1 MTDELSSGGAAYDT
15 DGTETPLEIPA
26 ELPILPLRD
35 TVLFPNSF
43 MPLAVAREASVR
55 LIDEATATGR
65 MIGVFTQREAATEE
79 PLQEDLYT
87 IGTATH
93 IHKMFKLP
101 DGSLRLIVQGLARI
115 RLDGIAQTR
124 PYLRGAVSAAEEV
137 LRDED
142 HLEIDALQRNIKS
155 NFQQV
160 VSLSPLLSDDLQA
173 LAVNITDPGKLA
185 DFIASSLTTIGTAVK
200 QEVLDTLDIRAR
212 MDSLNR
218 LLIKELEV
226 LELGSK
232 IQSQVQSEVGK
243 NQREYFL
250 REQMKAIQKEL
261 GEGDEQAKEID
272 ELRSKIE
279 AAGMP
284 ESVKK
289 ETLRELDRLSKMPV
303 AAAEYTVSRTYLDWI
318 VALPWSRRTEDAID
332 LKRTKEVLDADHSG
346 LEKVKDRVLE
356 YLAVRKL
363 NPDVKGPILCFLG
376 PPGVGK
382 TSLARSIAN
391 SLGRKFVRVSLG
403 GMRDEAEIRGH
414 RRTYIGALPGQVIQG
429 LRRAESKN
437 PVFILDEIDKLGA
450 DFRGDPASAL
460 LEVLDPE
467 QNNTFR
473 DHYLDVPFDLSEVL
487 FLTTANV
494 LDPVPPA
501 LRDRMEVL
509 ELAGYTEEEKLKIA
523 LEHLIAKQV
532 KNHGL
537 TEAYVEFTEPAI
549 RSVIRNYTREA
560 GVRNLEREIGAL
572 CRKIAR
578 RRAEGDETKVTVTA
592 ELVNE
597 FLGAPT
603 FLDEEIENRTKDPGV
618 AVGLAWTPA
627 GGEVLFVEASRM
639 QGAGSLT
646 LTGHLGDVMKESAR
660 TALSWFRSNAPHYGV
675 DPAFYKD
682 AEIHLHVPSGAIPKD
697 GPSAGVTMV
706 AALASELTGRAVRG
720 DVAMTGEITLSGR
733 VLPVG
738 GIKEKV
744 LAARRHGV
752 TRSDPAAPEREE
764 HPRGP
769 DRGAAARAD
778 DSLRVGNR
786 RRARARSDP
795 VVRPDSRGASA
806 ARLLRQNDGEL
817 NGSDHPQSHHRL
829 HIGDLAATDHIPDV
843 GQRECLRLDVF
854 VFVECGGFGRIGEAG
869 EAKEDHFLVAIT
881 RCRVQRPEPDDRCRH
896 LPDLLMALAPRRLFW
911 RFPGIDAARG
921 ELPEPLAD
929 GVAILPDQDDVA
941 RFGDRNQHH

>member
-1 MTDELSSGGAAYDT
+1 MSDELENLPAEDVPTS
-15 DGTETPLEIPA
+15 ERPLAIPS

-43 MPLAVAREASVR
+43 MPLAVARESSVR
-55 LIDEATATGR
+55 LIDDAIANGKL
-65 MIGVFTQREAATEE
+65 IAVFTQRDAAMEE
-79 PLQEDLYT
+79 PTQADLYA

-101 DGSLRLIVQGLARI
+101 DGSLRLIVQGLARLKLEEI
-115 RLDGIAQTR
+115 VSTQ
-124 PYLRGAVSAAEEV
+124 PYLRARITPALEGTNEPD
-137 LRDED
+137 R
-142 HLEIDALQRNIKS
+142 LEIDALARNIKT

-160 VSLSPLLSDDLQA
+160 VSLSPLLSDDLQT
-173 LAVNITDPGKLA
+173 LAMNITEPGRLA
-185 DFIASSLTTIGTAVK
+185 DFIASSLSTISTAIK
-200 QEVLDTLDIRAR
+200 QEVLETLDIRTR
-212 MDSLNR
+212 MDTLNR
-218 LLIKELEV
+218 ILIKELEV

-250 REQMKAIQKEL
+250 REQLKAIQKEL
-261 GEGDEQAKEID
+261 GEGDEQTKEID
-272 ELRSKIE
+272 ELRAKLDS
-279 AAGMP
+279 AGMP
-284 ESVKK
+284 ETVKK
-289 ETLRELDRLSKMPV
+289 EALRELDRLSKMPV
-303 AAAEYTVSRTYLDWI
+303 AAAEYTVSRTYMDWI
-318 VALPWSRRTEDAID
+318 VALPWSKRTEDSID
-332 LKRTKEVLDADHSG
+332 LKRTKDVLDADHSG

-382 TSLARSIAN
+382 TSLAKSIAN

-414 RRTYIGALPGQVIQG
+414 RRTYIGALPGQIIQG

-437 PVFILDEIDKLGA
+437 PVFILDEIDKLGS

-509 ELAGYTEEEKLKIA
+509 ELAGYTEEEKVKIA
-523 LEHLIAKQV
+523 LEHLIGKQIV
-532 KNHGL
+532 NHGL
-537 TEAYVEFTEPAI
+537 TAEQVEFTEPAI
-549 RSVIRNYTREA
+549 RAVIRGYTREA

-578 RRAEGDETKVTVTA
+578 RRAEGDESRMVITPEVV
-592 ELVNE
+592 VQM
-597 FLGAPT
+597 LGAPT

-627 GGEVLFVEASRM
+627 GGDVLFVEASKM
-639 QGAGSLT
+639 QGGGSLT

-660 TALSWFRSNAPHYGV
+660 TALSWFRAHATEYGV
-675 DPAFYKD
+675 NPEFYKD

-706 AALASELTGRAVRG
+706 TALASELSGRPVRG
-720 DVAMTGEITLSGR
+720 DIAMTGEITLSGR

-744 LAARRHGV
+744 LAARRHGITEVILPRQNEKNIKEDLTEDLRRELTIHYVQHIEEV
-752 TRSDPAAPEREE
+752 TAIALQP
-764 HPRGP
+764 
-769 DRGAAARAD
+769 
-778 DSLRVGNR
+778 
-786 RRARARSDP
+786 
-795 VVRPDSRGASA
+795 SA
-806 ARLLRQNDGEL
+806 AQTHTGLPMDEEIRQ
-817 NGSDHPQSHHRL
+817 
-829 HIGDLAATDHIPDV
+829 T
-843 GQRECLRLDVF
+843 
-854 VFVECGGFGRIGEAG
+854 
-869 EAKEDHFLVAIT
+869 
-881 RCRVQRPEPDDRCRH
+881 VQ
-896 LPDLLMALAPRRLFW
+896 
-911 RFPGIDAARG
+911 
-921 ELPEPLAD
+921 
-929 GVAILPDQDDVA
+929 
-941 RFGDRNQHH
+941 

>member
-1 MTDELSSGGAAYDT
+1 MSEKPDPEERAVTLIDT
-15 DGTETPLEIPA
+15 GSDTERPVQVPS
-26 ELPILPLRD
+26 ELPVLPLRD

-55 LIDEATATGR
+55 LVDEANGGGKLIA
-65 MIGVFTQREAATEE
+65 VFTQKDASVEE
-79 PLQEDLYT
+79 PLQDDLYPV
-87 IGTATH
+87 GTVTH
-93 IHKMFKLP
+93 IHKLFKLP
-101 DGSLRLIVQGLARI
+101 DGSLRLIVQGLARV
-115 RLDGIAQTR
+115 RLERIVQTR
-124 PYLRGAVSAAEEV
+124 PYLRAAVAVADDV

-173 LAVNITDPGKLA
+173 LAANITDPGKLA
-185 DFIASSLTTIGTAVK
+185 DFIASSLATIGTSVR
-200 QEVLDTLDIRAR
+200 QEILSTLDVRAR
-212 MDSLNR
+212 MDTLNR

-250 REQMKAIQKEL
+250 REQLKAIQKEL
-261 GEGDEQAKEID
+261 GEGDEQAKEIE
-272 ELRSKIE
+272 ELRNKID

-284 ESVKK
+284 ETVKK
-289 ETLRELDRLSKMPV
+289 EALRELDRLSKMPV
-303 AAAEYTVSRTYLDWI
+303 AAAEYTVSRTYLDWLI
-318 VALPWSRRTEDAID
+318 ALPWAKRTDEVID
-332 LKRTKEVLDADHSG
+332 LRHTKEVLDADHSG

-414 RRTYIGALPGQVIQG
+414 RRTYIGALPGQIIQG

-437 PVFILDEIDKLGA
+437 PVFILDEIDKLGS

-467 QNNTFR
+467 QNNSFR

-494 LDPVPPA
+494 MDPVPPP

-509 ELAGYTEEEKLKIA
+509 ELAGYTEEEKVKIA
-523 LEHLIAKQV
+523 FEHLIAKQL

-537 TEAYVEFTEPAI
+537 TADHIEFTEPAI
-549 RSVIRNYTREA
+549 RTVIRGYTREA
-560 GVRNLEREIGAL
+560 GVRNLEREIAAL

-578 RRAEGDETKVTVTA
+578 RRAEGDETRVVITPDEV
-592 ELVNE
+592 VSM
-597 FLGAPT
+597 LGAPT

-639 QGAGSLT
+639 QGSGSLT

-660 TALSWFRSNAPHYGV
+660 TALSWFRANAQHYGV

-682 AEIHLHVPSGAIPKD
+682 SEVHLHVPSGAVPKD

-706 AALASELTGRAVRG
+706 AALASQLTHRPVRG
-720 DVAMTGEITLSGR
+720 DIAMTGEISLSGR

-744 LAARRHGV
+744 LAARRHGIKELIL
-752 TRSDPAAPEREE
+752 P
-764 HPRGP
+764 
-769 DRGAAARAD
+769 
-778 DSLRVGNR
+778 
-786 RRARARSDP
+786 
-795 VVRPDSRGASA
+795 
-806 ARLLRQNDGEL
+806 RQNEK
-817 NGSDHPQSHHRL
+817 N
-829 HIGDLAATDHIPDV
+829 V
-843 GQRECLRLDVF
+843 
-854 VFVECGGFGRIGEAG
+854 
-869 EAKEDHFLVAIT
+869 KEDLTEGLRRELTIHYVTEIAQAVAIALQPSAEQT
-881 RCRVQRPEPDDRCRH
+881 TLPRPIESEVQP
-896 LPDLLMALAPRRLFW
+896 A
-911 RFPGIDAARG
+911 
-921 ELPEPLAD
+921 
-929 GVAILPDQDDVA
+929 V
-941 RFGDRNQHH
+941 

>member
-1 MTDELSSGGAAYDT
+1 MSDRDEPVVVEEAPTAERLT
-15 DGTETPLEIPA
+15 IPDDM
-26 ELPILPLRD
+26 PVLPLRD

-43 MPLAVAREASVR
+43 MPLAVARDASVR
-55 LIDEATATGR
+55 LIDEASTSGR
-65 MIGVFTQREAATEE
+65 MIGVFTQREATVEE
-79 PLQEDLYT
+79 PLQEDLYP

-101 DGSLRLIVQGLARI
+101 DGSLRLIVQGLTRV
-115 RLDGIAQTR
+115 RLDKLLQTS
-124 PYLRGAVSAAEEV
+124 PYLRGAVSLADEV
-137 LRDED
+137 LRPED

-173 LAVNITDPGKLA
+173 LAGNITEPGKLA
-185 DFIASSLTTIGTAVK
+185 DFIASSLTTIGTPVK
-200 QEVLDTLDIRAR
+200 QDVLETLDIRAR

-272 ELRSKIE
+272 ELRDKLD
-279 AAGMP
+279 AAGLP
-284 ESVKK
+284 EAVRK
-289 ETLRELDRLSKMPV
+289 EALRELDRLSKMPV
-303 AAAEYTVSRTYLDWI
+303 AAAEYTVSRTYLDWMI
-318 VALPWSRRTEDAID
+318 ALPWSKRTEDSID

-382 TSLARSIAN
+382 TSLAKSIAN

-437 PVFILDEIDKLGA
+437 PVFILDEIDKLGS

-494 LDPVPPA
+494 LDPVPPP

-523 LEHLIAKQV
+523 LEHLIGKQIV
-532 KNHGL
+532 NHGL
-537 TEAYVEFTEPAI
+537 TAEQVEFSEAAI
-549 RSVIRNYTREA
+549 RSVIRGYTREA

-572 CRKIAR
+572 CRKVAR
-578 RRAEGDETKVTVTA
+578 RRAEGDETKVAITPEVVV
-592 ELVNE
+592 EM
-597 FLGAPT
+597 LGAPT

-627 GGEVLFVEASRM
+627 GGEVLFIEASRM
-639 QGAGSLT
+639 QGGGSLT
-646 LTGHLGDVMKESAR
+646 LTGQLGDVMKESGR
-660 TALSWFRSNAPHYGV
+660 TALSWFRSHASRYGV
-675 DPAFYKD
+675 DPSFYKD

-706 AALASELTGRAVRG
+706 TALASQLTSRPVRG
-720 DVAMTGEITLSGR
+720 DIAMTGEITLSGR

-744 LAARRHGV
+744 LAARRHGITEV
-752 TRSDPAAPEREE
+752 ILP
-764 HPRGP
+764 
-769 DRGAAARAD
+769 
-778 DSLRVGNR
+778 
-786 RRARARSDP
+786 
-795 VVRPDSRGASA
+795 
-806 ARLLRQNDGEL
+806 RQNEKHINEDLTDEL
-817 NGSDHPQSHHRL
+817 RRELTIHYVI
-829 HIGDLAATDHIPDV
+829 HIEEVL
-843 GQRECLRLDVF
+843 
-854 VFVECGGFGRIGEAG
+854 
-869 EAKEDHFLVAIT
+869 
-881 RCRVQRPEPDDRCRH
+881 
-896 LPDLLMALAPRRLFW
+896 ALAL
-911 RFPGIDAARG
+911 
-921 ELPEPLAD
+921 LPSSAQTHAGLPLT
-929 GVAILPDQDDVA
+929 DQFRQTV
-941 RFGDRNQHH
+941 Q